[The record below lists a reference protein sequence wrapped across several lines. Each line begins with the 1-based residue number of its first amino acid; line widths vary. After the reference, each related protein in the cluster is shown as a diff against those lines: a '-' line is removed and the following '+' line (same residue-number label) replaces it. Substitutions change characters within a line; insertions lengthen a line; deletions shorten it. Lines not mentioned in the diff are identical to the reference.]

1 MTNEGSGLKG
11 ERCRTKPLAS
21 LTGDEV
27 NEAYVVVGLFT
38 AGKQSSLH
46 VYTYRVKRQEAEP
59 TRPSR
64 RLRLAIQILGTCI
77 ARSGDRV
84 RYEARDAGNSDG

>member
-1 MTNEGSGLKG
+1 MLLGGSEAVWAQGS
-11 ERCRTKPLAS
+11 AS
-21 LTGDEV
+21 RF
-27 NEAYVVVGLFT
+27 VVGLFT